1 MWTLNNGSGF
11 KSQNCTWFHP
21 LPTTPL
27 ELPLGE
33 KTPLLSSKG
42 QIERGWWES
51 LKLTSLIIKL
61 LFFTGI
67 LRDTWSP
74 NIYVIASWIDLQN
87 CWKIFPLSFFAVLGL
102 PCQAISLAI
111 PVWEANT
118 PETLAFEEGWDALRS
133 CWNPTKWSY
142 AICTLDK

>member
-33 KTPLLSSKG
+33 KTSLLSSKG

-111 PVWEANT
+111 PVWKQTRQKRWPLKKDGMRWGAVEILQNDHMQSAH
-118 PETLAFEEGWDALRS
+118 
-133 CWNPTKWSY
+133 
-142 AICTLDK
+142 